1 MVQLLAGDFDMIT
14 VTPKAAEEIKKIIAQ
29 ENSGELALRVG
40 VQGGGCSGLTYFLA
54 LEKDLRP
61 DDKILESHG
70 LRIYLDSRSALYLDG
85 TELDFTDG
93 LQGSGFTFKNP
104 NAVRTCGCGHSFS
117 A

>member
-1 MVQLLAGDFDMIT
+1 MIT
-14 VTPKAAEEIKKIIAQ
+14 ITTRAAAEIKKIIAQ

-40 VQGGGCSGLTYFLA
+40 VQGGGCSGLSYFLS
-54 LEKDLRP
+54 LDKDSRP
-61 DDKILESHG
+61 DDKILESSG
-70 LRIYLDSRSALYLDG
+70 VKIYLDSKSALYLEG

-104 NAVRTCGCGHSFS
+104 NAVRTCGCGHSFQ